1 MIRRGSLKLMTT
13 RAAGKPSL
21 SPTESERVR
30 NAMERLL
37 KERFDGNRTEL
48 GRKLSRSQPAI
59 TQLLTGTNAASLET
73 ARRVAKLEGVPVMS
87 YLDETADADEEE
99 GEFPSK
105 LRAARAA
112 RALGLDDWAV
122 ETMLTEEAPAGLRS
136 DPGAVFWFRRVEQ
149 LLSAPPPATDPSGA
163 VRLLPEARPRRRLSR
178 GSQRP

>member
-13 RAAGKPSL
+13 RAPGKPSL
-21 SPTESERVR
+21 SPTESDRVR
-30 NAMERLL
+30 KAMERLL
-37 KERFDGNRTEL
+37 KDRFDGNRTEL

-59 TQLLTGTNAASLET
+59 TQLITGTNDPSLET
-73 ARRVAKLEGVPVMS
+73 ARRVAKLEGVPVTS
-87 YLDETADADEEE
+87 YLDGTAETDDDT

-122 ETMLTEEAPAGLRS
+122 EQMLTEEPPAGLRS

-149 LLSAPPPATDPSGA
+149 LLAAPRPAPEPGGR
-163 VRLLPEARPRRRLSR
+163 VRALPDGQRRGRVAR